1 MSKRFAAAA
10 LGSLILLSGCS
21 SMISATRDAPIQE
34 DRGERT
40 LGNYIEDEV
49 IETKILVNLS
59 KASTALSQAHVAATS
74 YNGLVLL
81 TGQVPSN
88 ETRAEAEQV
97 AGKIREVRKVH
108 NELQIAGPT
117 SAIVRTNDAYLT
129 SRVKL
134 KLFAER
140 NIEAGR
146 IKVVT
151 ENGTVFLMGLVN
163 QKEAD
168 LAVQLTRQITG
179 VQKIVKVFEYI

>member
-1 MSKRFAAAA
+1 MSKRFVAAA

-21 SMISATRDAPIQE
+21 SLISATRETPIQE
-34 DRGERT
+34 DPGHRT

-49 IETKILVNLS
+49 IETKSLVNIS
-59 KASTALSQAHVAATS
+59 KGSEALRKAHVGVTS

-81 TGQVPSN
+81 TGQVPSTA
-88 ETRAEAEQV
+88 TRAEAERLTSQ
-97 AGKIREVRKVH
+97 IREVRKIH

-134 KLFAER
+134 SLFTEN

-151 ENGTVFLMGLVN
+151 ENGTVYLMGLVS
-163 QKEAD
+163 QAEAD
-168 LAVQLTRQITG
+168 LAVRITRQITG